1 MIVRDKPGL
10 VQLLTAARGSVLPQ
24 IALPLLSLI
33 AVSAALTLIDR
44 TLVKLPHS
52 GATPFAVL
60 GVALSLF
67 LGFRN
72 NAAYDRWSE
81 ARKLWGGLVAD
92 LRSLA
97 RELDLFLPDPVPRH
111 HILRLSLTFLHLH
124 RLNLRRQPPNA
135 AAPNAAAP
143 NAAAPDAAN
152 PDAAALACDAQ
163 TFASA
168 AHPPCAALDALNAV
182 VAQAY
187 RDGRLDGFGAR
198 TLTARLGSIAQGQA
212 GCERIATTPLPYVYS
227 LLIFRTVY
235 LYCLLI
241 PLALIGPEGWLTPLF
256 VGIVAYVFLGLAEV
270 TEDLAHP
277 FGTTLNALPLDA
289 LCRAVEISLA
299 PHLDQPAP
307 PPLLPQDF
315 HLN

>member
-10 VQLLTAARGSVLPQ
+10 WQLLIAVRGSVLPHIAWPLLIL
-24 IALPLLSLI
+24 IAL
-33 AVSAALTLIDR
+33 SAALTLIDR
-44 TLVKLPHS
+44 TLFKLPAS

-72 NAAYDRWSE
+72 NAAYDRWWE
-81 ARKLWGGLVAD
+81 ARRLWGGLVAD
-92 LRSLA
+92 LRALA
-97 RELDLFLPDPVPRH
+97 RELEIFLPDPDTDTAARH
-111 HILRLSLTFLHLH
+111 HILRLALAFLHLH
-124 RLNLRRQPPNA
+124 RLNLRRLP
-135 AAPNAAAP
+135 
-143 NAAAPDAAN
+143 
-152 PDAAALACDAQ
+152 PDAAALALPGTDTLA
-163 TFASA
+163 TAP
-168 AHPPCAALDALNAV
+168 HPPCAALDAMNA
-182 VAQAY
+182 ALTQAC
-187 RDGRLDGFGAR
+187 RDGKIDGFATR
-198 TLTARLGSIAQGQA
+198 ALTTRMASIALGQA

-256 VGIVAYVFLGLAEV
+256 VGIMAYVFLGLAEV

-289 LCRAVEISLA
+289 ICRAVEISLA

-307 PPLLPQDF
+307 EPMLPQDF

>member
-10 VQLLTAARGSVLPQ
+10 VQLLTAARGSVLPH
-24 IALPLLSLI
+24 IALPLISLI
-33 AVSAALTLIDR
+33 GLSAILTLIDD
-44 TLVKLPHS
+44 TLFKLPQS
-52 GATPFAVL
+52 AATPFSVL

-72 NAAYDRWSE
+72 NAAYDRWWE
-81 ARKLWGGLVAD
+81 ARKLWGGLIAD

-97 RELDLFLPDPVPRH
+97 RELDIFLPDAEVRH
-111 HILRLSLTFLHLH
+111 HILRLSLGFLHLH
-124 RLNLRRQPPNA
+124 RLNLRRLP
-135 AAPNAAAP
+135 
-143 NAAAPDAAN
+143 
-152 PDAAALACDAQ
+152 PDAAALALPD
-163 TFASA
+163 TA
-168 AHPPCAALDALNAV
+168 ALATAPHPPCAALDAMNA
-182 VAQAY
+182 ALTRAH
-187 RDGRLDGFGAR
+187 RDGKIDGYGAR
-198 TLTARLGSIAQGQA
+198 SLSTRMASIALNQA

-256 VGIVAYVFLGLAEV
+256 VGIMAYVFLGLAEV

-277 FGTTLNALPLDA
+277 FGATLNALPMNA
-289 LCRAVEISLA
+289 MCRTVEISLA

-307 PPLLPQDF
+307 EPLLPQDF